1 MYELYVNQH
10 GIYIYISHM
19 TLYNTSFF
27 LNYLSNYRDPMDLL
41 DWLIAN
47 DSNPPDRERKD

>member
-1 MYELYVNQH
+1 
-10 GIYIYISHM
+10 M